1 MTNEASKAQAP
12 EAGLTVTVQ
21 NDGLVV
27 QGTQVAEAG
36 ASKWIATA
44 LDDRRILLVT
54 DEAKL
59 LQAKASGV
67 ASCDAAVFK
76 DFILGLFNAGWS
88 GMLSVDTGYGIKR
101 VYFSRGQIVFAA
113 SNIMDD
119 RLGEVIYREAKI
131 SLDELT
137 NSAAQVTK
145 SRKFGQVLIS
155 SSIFTNVQLWQ
166 ALKLQVKQILRSLFM
181 VDRVYMEMQSGTGL
195 APTEVV
201 FPETVT
207 ELVNESYSYGCAF
220 REFLG
225 KLRQESQVQLLVP
238 KDKIPTEFQ
247 PGTFVGDLLELIA
260 AQGGV
265 QELLNASKLIDV
277 YTVAAL
283 FHLVNLGLCRVTPDT
298 DELRRTTPEM
308 APLKAKIDAYA
319 YVQQQVRK
327 AFTEASKEFPV
338 GDCRAFAASLNPEGF
353 PSLFLDAQAG
363 LSRDCVSGIYS
374 QCSANVAR
382 VHYFTV
388 RIESLIQFLLQVAGD
403 NLEFKAAGKI
413 RQEYRSVSA

>member
-1 MTNEASKAQAP
+1 MASETTPNQAP
-12 EAGLTVTVQ
+12 EAALTVTLQ

-27 QGTQVAEAG
+27 QGQKVTEAG
-36 ASKWIATA
+36 DTKWLASS
-44 LDDRRILLVT
+44 LDDKRILLVT
-54 DEAKL
+54 DDAKL
-59 LQAKASGV
+59 LQVKPAGV
-67 ASCDAAVFK
+67 AACDVAVFK
-76 DFILGLFNAGWS
+76 DFILGLYNAGWS
-88 GMLSVDTGYGIKR
+88 GMVSVDTGYGVKR

-131 SLDELT
+131 TLDELT

-155 SSIFTNVQLWQ
+155 SSIFSNVQLWQ

-181 VDRVYMEMQSGTGL
+181 VDRVYLEMQAGTGL

-225 KLRQESQVQLLVP
+225 KLRQESQVQLLGER
-238 KDKIPTEFQ
+238 DNIPSEFQ

-260 AQGGV
+260 AQGAV
-265 QELLNASKLIDV
+265 QDLLNASKLIDV

-283 FHLVNLGLCRVTPDT
+283 FHLVNLGLCRVTPEAEDVRRNSPDT
-298 DELRRTTPEM
+298 
-308 APLKAKIDAYA
+308 APLKAKIDAYE
-319 YVQQQVRK
+319 YVLQQVHR
-327 AFTEASKEFPV
+327 AFTEASKTFPV
-338 GDCRAFAASLNPEGF
+338 ADCRAFASSLNPEGF
-353 PSLFLDAQAG
+353 PSLFIDSHAA

-374 QCSANVAR
+374 QCAANVAR
-382 VHYFTV
+382 VGYFVV
-388 RIESLIQFLLQVAGD
+388 RIESMIQFLLQVAGD
-403 NLEFKAAGKI
+403 NLEYKTASKI
-413 RQEYRSVSA
+413 RQDYRSVAV